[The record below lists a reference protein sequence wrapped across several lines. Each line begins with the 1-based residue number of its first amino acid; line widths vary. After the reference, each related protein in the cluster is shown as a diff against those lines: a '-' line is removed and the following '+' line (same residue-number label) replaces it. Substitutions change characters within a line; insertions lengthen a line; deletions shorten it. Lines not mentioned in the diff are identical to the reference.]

1 MMDQRNSSLF
11 ATVAEVQSDLGVSRA
26 KAYGVI
32 KDLNKQLK
40 EQYPRAIII
49 SGKVNRKWYEEA
61 LMLSAKE

>member
-1 MMDQRNSSLF
+1 MKDERNDSLF
-11 ATVAEVQSDLGVSRA
+11 VDVNTVQRDLGVSRA

-32 KDLNKQLK
+32 KDLNNQLR

-61 LMLSAKE
+61 LMVSAKE

>member
-1 MMDQRNSSLF
+1 MTDQRNSSLF
-11 ATVAEVQSDLGVSRA
+11 ATVAEVQNDLGVSRA

>member
-1 MMDQRNSSLF
+1 MMNQRNSSLF
-11 ATVAEVQSDLGVSRA
+11 ATVSEVQSDLGVSRA
-26 KAYGVI
+26 KAYEVI

>member
-1 MMDQRNSSLF
+1 MADQRNTTLF
-11 ATVAEVQSDLGVSRA
+11 ATVAEVQNDLGVSRA
-26 KAYGVI
+26 KAYDVI